1 MSYPKIKEVTTR
13 LWGKQDV
20 HFTVNEDVNIIVGV
34 NGSGKTTL
42 LNAISQAN
50 SHSFRKILIFTVK
63 RHSFALA
70 AMICA
75 RSVPRSD
82 YRCRVSSVEQGI
94 TLLTVPTTAIC

>member
-42 LNAISQAN
+42 LNAIN
-50 SHSFRKILIFTVK
+50 KL
-63 RHSFALA
+63 ALDNLEDKNQ
-70 AMICA
+70 I
-75 RSVPRSD
+75 V
-82 YRCRVSSVEQGI
+82 
-94 TLLTVPTTAIC
+94 